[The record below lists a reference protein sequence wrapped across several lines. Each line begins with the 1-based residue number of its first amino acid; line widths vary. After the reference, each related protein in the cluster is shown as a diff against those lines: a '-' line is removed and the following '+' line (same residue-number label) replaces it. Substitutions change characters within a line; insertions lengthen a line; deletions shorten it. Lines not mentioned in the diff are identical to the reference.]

1 MPFKQVLVSISL
13 LLSEISRATIVQQ
26 PLHVS
31 DFGSPLGSSAALA
44 ESKASVCDG
53 IFRAKPVAW
62 PCYHLEEQ
70 NNGRDC
76 SVVEQSKTDGYWL
89 SNQPGGYYYVG
100 NFFHGMQSCGRL
112 TEYRATGL
120 LVKL

>member
-1 MPFKQVLVSISL
+1 MSISL
-13 LLSEISRATIVQQ
+13 LLSEISRATVVQH

-31 DFGSPLGSSAALA
+31 DSGSSLGSSATLA
-44 ESKASVCDG
+44 EFKASVCDG
-53 IFRAKPVAW
+53 IFHAKPVAW

-70 NNGRDC
+70 NNGHDC

-100 NFFHGMQSCGRL
+100 NFFYGVQACGRL
-112 TEYRATGL
+112 TEDRATGL